1 MWYQLFYSSRNL
13 LKSVIINIVKWENSN
28 ISPQMKST
36 TQNKEKHQHQ
46 LELHVPIA
54 LQYFHILDTHNQSD
68 TITLSHHE
76 KRSRFYNHS
85 CCCCCCSESRTTITH
100 IKIHCWSNFK
110 QSLLGV
116 SRKGSR
122 FQFTFYQLN
131 NASELKILNIFVF
144 VLCHVATNGCN
155 HSTNSTKRRSNHSST
170 SYWRTTNSKIH
181 SWQVTT
187 QLPLLSKSTIQTKRT
202 N

>member
-1 MWYQLFYSSRNL
+1 
-13 LKSVIINIVKWENSN
+13 
-28 ISPQMKST
+28 MKST

-85 CCCCCCSESRTTITH
+85 CCCCCCCCSESRTTITH